1 MHAAVLHQTG
11 DETLDVVDA
20 ETVSFG
26 PGRVRVKM
34 HKAGLCHSDVSAMS
48 GVLTHPAP
56 FVPGHEGAGEVVEV
70 GEGVTHVKAGDRVIV
85 CWMPPCDRCPSC
97 KRGEGHMCRSGYRNL
112 GTPNFHTGHAGSDG
126 TTVPGMLGAGTF
138 AEETVIAAYAAIPIP
153 DDVPYEIAALI
164 GCGVTTGVGAALNT
178 AKVKPGSS
186 VVVIGL
192 GGVGISILQGA
203 KVAGAAQIIAVD
215 PTANRRDW
223 ALKFGATEAV
233 APQDLAATVKRLTGG
248 FGVDYAFEAVGKSAT
263 LRAAY
268 DATRLGGTVCLVGAG
283 SRTDLPDIS
292 MAELVMSEKAILPS
306 FYGGDDIRRT
316 YATIIDLWRAGR
328 IDLDSMITHRVPL
341 TDINEA
347 IRQMHTGEALR
358 TVIDIAE

>member
-1 MHAAVLHQTG
+1 MHAAVLHKTG
-11 DETLDVVDA
+11 DETLDVVDV
-20 ETVSFG
+20 ESTSFG

-34 HKAGLCHSDVSAMS
+34 HKAGLCHSDLSAMS
-48 GVLTHPAP
+48 GVLAHPAP
-56 FVPGHEGAGEVVEV
+56 FVPGHEGAGEVIEV
-70 GEGVTHVKAGDRVIV
+70 GEGVTHVKPGDRVIV
-85 CWMPPCDRCPSC
+85 CWMPPCDACPSC
-97 KRGEGHMCRSGYRNL
+97 KKGEGHLCRSGYRNL
-112 GTPNFHTGHAGSDG
+112 ASPNFKDG
-126 TTVPGMLGAGTF
+126 ETIVPGMLGAGTF

-153 DDVPYEIAALI
+153 DDVPYDIAALI
-164 GCGVTTGVGAALNT
+164 GCGVTTGIGAALNT
-178 AKVKPGSS
+178 ARVKPGSS

-203 KVAGAAQIIAVD
+203 KVAGAARIIAVD
-215 PTANRRDW
+215 PTPNRREW
-223 ALKFGATEAV
+223 ALKFGATEAI
-233 APQDLAATVKRLTGG
+233 APEELAETVKRLTGG
-248 FGVDYAFEAVGKSAT
+248 FGFDYAFEAVGKAGT

-283 SRTDLPDIS
+283 SRTDMTDIS
-292 MAELVMSEKAILPS
+292 MAELVLNEKAILPS

-328 IDLDSMITHRVPL
+328 IDLESMITHHVPL

-358 TVIDIAE
+358 TIVDIA

>member
-1 MHAAVLHQTG
+1 MHAAVLHRTG
-11 DETLDVVDA
+11 DKTLDVVDA

-34 HKAGLCHSDVSAMS
+34 HKAGLCHSDLSAMS
-48 GVLTHPAP
+48 GVLAHPAP

-70 GEGVTHVKAGDRVIV
+70 GEGVTHVKPGDRVIV
-85 CWMPPCDRCPSC
+85 CWMPPCDKCPSC
-97 KRGEGHMCRSGYRNL
+97 KAGEGHMCRSGYRNL
-112 GTPNFHTGHAGSDG
+112 ANPNFRHDEAI
-126 TTVPGMLGAGTF
+126 VPGMLGAGTF

-153 DDVPYEIAALI
+153 DDVPYDIAALI
-164 GCGVTTGVGAALNT
+164 GCGVTTGIGAALNT

-203 KVAGAAQIIAVD
+203 KVAGAARIIAVD
-215 PTANRRDW
+215 PTENRREL
-223 ALKFGATEAV
+223 ALKFGATEAI
-233 APQDLAATVKRLTGG
+233 APEDLPETVKRLTGG
-248 FGVDYAFEAVGKSAT
+248 FGFDYAFEAVGKAVT

-283 SRTDLPDIS
+283 SRTDMTDIS
-292 MAELVMSEKAILPS
+292 MAELVLNEKAILPS

-316 YATIIDLWRAGR
+316 YAMIIELWRAGR
-328 IDLDSMITHRVPL
+328 IDLDSMITHHVPL
-341 TDINEA
+341 TGINEA

-358 TVIDIAE
+358 TIIDIA

>member
-1 MHAAVLHQTG
+1 MHAAILHKTG
-11 DETLDVVDA
+11 DDTLDVRDVR
-20 ETVSFG
+20 TVSFG

-56 FVPGHEGAGEVVEV
+56 FVPGHEGAGEVIEV
-70 GEGVTHVKAGDRVIV
+70 GEGVTHVEPGDRVIV
-85 CWMPPCDRCPSC
+85 CWMPPCDACPSC
-97 KRGEGHMCRSGYRNL
+97 RAGDGHLCRSGYRNL
-112 GTPNFHTGHAGSDG
+112 AHPNFEDG
-126 TTVPGMLGAGTF
+126 GTVVPGMLGAGTF

-164 GCGVTTGVGAALNT
+164 GCGVTTGIGAALNT

-203 KVAGAAQIIAVD
+203 KVAGAARIIAVD
-215 PTANRRDW
+215 PTANRREMS
-223 ALKFGATEAV
+223 LKFGATEAI
-233 APQDLAATVKRLTGG
+233 APEELPGAVKRLTGG
-248 FGVDYAFEAVGKSAT
+248 FGFDYAFEAVGRSAT

-328 IDLDSMITHRVPL
+328 IDLESMITHHVPL

-358 TVIDIAE
+358 TIIDIA

>member
-1 MHAAVLHQTG
+1 MHAAILHRTG
-11 DETLDVVDA
+11 DDSLDVRDV

-34 HKAGLCHSDVSAMS
+34 HKAGLCHSDLSAMS
-48 GVLTHPAP
+48 GVLQHPAP
-56 FVPGHEGAGEVVEV
+56 FIPGHEGAGEVTEV
-70 GEGVTHVKAGDRVIV
+70 GEGVTHVKPGDRVIV

-97 KRGEGHMCRSGYRNL
+97 KAGEGHMCRSGYRNL
-112 GTPNFHTGHAGSDG
+112 GNPNFKDG
-126 TTVPGMLGAGTF
+126 ETVVPGMLGAGTF

-186 VVVIGL
+186 VVVIGV

-203 KVAGAAQIIAVD
+203 KVAGAARIIAVD
-215 PTANRRDW
+215 PTAGRRET
-223 ALKFGATEAV
+223 AMKFGATDAV
-233 APQDLAATVKRLTGG
+233 TPEDLAETVKSLTGG
-248 FGVDYAFEAVGKSAT
+248 FGVDYAFEAVGKAAT

-283 SRTDLPDIS
+283 SRTEATDIS
-292 MAELVMSEKAILPS
+292 MGELVMNGKAILPS

-328 IDLDSMITHRVPL
+328 IDLDSMITHHVPL

-358 TVIDIAE
+358 TIIDIA

>member
-1 MHAAVLHQTG
+1 MHAAILHHTG
-11 DETLDVVDA
+11 DDTLDVRDV

-48 GVLTHPAP
+48 GVLQHPAP
-56 FVPGHEGAGEVVEV
+56 FIPGHEGAGEVVEV
-70 GEGVTHVKAGDRVIV
+70 GEGVTHVKPGDRVIV
-85 CWMPPCDRCPSC
+85 CWMPPCDVCSSC

-112 GTPNFHTGHAGSDG
+112 GNPNFKDG
-126 TTVPGMLGAGTF
+126 ETIVPGMLGAGTF

-164 GCGVTTGVGAALNT
+164 GCGVTTGIGAALNT

-203 KVAGAAQIIAVD
+203 KVAGAARIIAVD
-215 PTANRRDW
+215 PTANRREM

-233 APQDLAATVKRLTGG
+233 APEELPDAVKRLTGG
-248 FGVDYAFEAVGKSAT
+248 FGFDYAFEAVGSPGA

-292 MAELVMSEKAILPS
+292 MGELVMSEKAILPS

-328 IDLDSMITHRVPL
+328 IDLDLMITHHVPL
-341 TDINEA
+341 TEINEA
-347 IRQMHTGEALR
+347 LRQMHTGEALR
-358 TVIDIAE
+358 TIIDIA